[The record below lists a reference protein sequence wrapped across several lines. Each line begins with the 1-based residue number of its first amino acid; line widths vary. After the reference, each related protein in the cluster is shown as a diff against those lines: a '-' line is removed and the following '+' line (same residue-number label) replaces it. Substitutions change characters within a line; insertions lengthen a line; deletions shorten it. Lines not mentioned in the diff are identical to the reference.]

1 MLSNFNSTERIFLD
15 LGNNVF
21 LEIFGKKALALT
33 RMRLLQAKSNKKQV
47 SFVKKNLFTFF

>member
-1 MLSNFNSTERIFLD
+1 MLSNFNSTERLFLD

-21 LEIFGKKALALT
+21 LEIFGKKALVLT